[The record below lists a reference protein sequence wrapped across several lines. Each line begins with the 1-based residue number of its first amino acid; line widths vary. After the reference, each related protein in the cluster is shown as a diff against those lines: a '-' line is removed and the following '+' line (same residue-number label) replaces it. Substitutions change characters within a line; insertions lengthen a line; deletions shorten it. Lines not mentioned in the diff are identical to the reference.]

1 LPNQEFGNVT
11 NWAFFSAVEFER
23 NRYTPAPN
31 TMIIA
36 VTTTAIRRE
45 REVIKWDSLTAD
57 CERRL
62 LQGQRVYLGNVFMFE
77 H

>member
-1 LPNQEFGNVT
+1 
-11 NWAFFSAVEFER
+11 
-23 NRYTPAPN
+23 
-31 TMIIA
+31 MIIA

-45 REVIKWDSLTAD
+45 FDVIKWDSLAAD
-57 CERRL
+57 CERIL